1 MNPYAALG
9 LDVSLVLGE
18 ACLLFAACWFV
29 ARRLD
34 NWSIVDVVW
43 AYGFALIGLQ
53 KLGQHLVAGSLDGP
67 GLLTALATVGWS
79 LRLGTHL
86 ARRVL
91 GHLDREDGRYL
102 RMRAEHGDRM
112 PRQMIGFYFL
122 QAVALTLLCLPLLTA
137 SPAGRPSPLTALHW
151 VGLAL
156 VGGAIGLEGVADAQL
171 AAFKRAPG
179 NQGRVCDRGLW
190 AWCRHPNYFGEWL
203 VWVGFLL
210 MSYNASFRGIPGLLC
225 AAVMYYLL
233 NHVTGIPLTEQQLL
247 ASKGAAYAD
256 YQARVPAFWPRPPRA

>member
-122 QAVALTLLCLPLLTA
+122 QAVALTLLCLPLLTE
-137 SPAGRPSPLTALHW
+137 SLFSFNCSLYSFSHLLPLFLQQSLGPDLLLLNQPLT
-151 VGLAL
+151 
-156 VGGAIGLEGVADAQL
+156 
-171 AAFKRAPG
+171 FK
-179 NQGRVCDRGLW
+179 
-190 AWCRHPNYFGEWL
+190 
-203 VWVGFLL
+203 
-210 MSYNASFRGIPGLLC
+210 LLC
-225 AAVMYYLL
+225 SMSALL
-233 NHVTGIPLTEQQLL
+233 CSKSFMFNPVLLLQLSLPLFLFLKSFLMGNNLL
-247 ASKGAAYAD
+247 LLDCLKS
-256 YQARVPAFWPRPPRA
+256 